1 MPMGKKHGLKWVK
14 ETLDLK
20 TDHRWESQEGY
31 KIFVAGRGA
40 VRFDVPQDWK
50 FEPQDKSFRFMDA
63 DPPDND
69 CNLEVSYNQ
78 LPPNADFSDFP
89 LMGILNKVMRD
100 DEREVIAIDK
110 PVKVKRQ
117 TARIVWGQSKFIDP
131 DEKRE
136 AYSRICIGLGSGI
149 QCLITF
155 DYWVDDAETMVP
167 VWDTVISSL
176 TLGLYI
182 RDPRVGLAFP
192 D

>member
-1 MPMGKKHGLKWVK
+1 
-14 ETLDLK
+14 
-20 TDHRWESQEGY
+20 
-31 KIFVAGRGA
+31 
-40 VRFDVPQDWK
+40 
-50 FEPQDKSFRFMDA
+50 
-63 DPPDND
+63 
-69 CNLEVSYNQ
+69 
-78 LPPNADFSDFP
+78 ADFSDFP

-117 TARIVWGQSKFIDP
+117 TARIVWGQIKFIDP

-167 VWDTVISSL
+167 VWDAVISSL